1 MTSFILANGKEMLP
15 ETFHFLG
22 LGWWVV
28 HIVAI
33 VAVFYIGYMFGKKGA
48 AKSAEET
55 PPEPSEAQTE

>member
-1 MTSFILANGKEMLP
+1 MLP

-33 VAVFYIGYMFGKKGA
+33 VAVFYIGYIFGKKGA